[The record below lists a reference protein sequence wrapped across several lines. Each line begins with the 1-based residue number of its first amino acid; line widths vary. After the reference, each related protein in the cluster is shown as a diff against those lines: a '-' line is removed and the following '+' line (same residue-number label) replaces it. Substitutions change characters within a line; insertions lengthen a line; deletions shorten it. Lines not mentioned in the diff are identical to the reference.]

1 MDRHPMSDRARRL
14 LLGITIVCGTATAQA
29 QERTVQVG
37 QVLSIA
43 SAATVIAI
51 EKGYFKE
58 QGIKVEVSNLD
69 SSTDSLALVAQNR
82 FQVVGGGIS
91 AAYFNAIEKNF
102 PVTITMDRVSSPLNH
117 KLLIRTDL
125 KDQIKDIK
133 QLKGR
138 SLASNS
144 RGSITNYEIGK
155 ILEKSGLSFGDVD
168 LKFIPFPQVAIA
180 FANKAIDAAFVIPP
194 FASQIEE
201 KQFGFV
207 FADPDDF
214 VTPHPM
220 TIAVNFINTD
230 WAAKD
235 PELVK
240 KYYFAYLR
248 GVRDYCQA
256 YHGGSNRNDVIDLLV
271 RTGVE
276 RRPEML
282 HQYPWTARNPDG
294 RINIASM
301 LDIQAFFVK
310 EGLSLKNF
318 PAERLVTNTYIDDAN
333 QKLGPFVLQ
342 NKDSKLAGCR

>member
-1 MDRHPMSDRARRL
+1 MHKRL
-14 LLGITIVCGTATAQA
+14 LVLPAILLGCIGAAQA
-29 QERTVQVG
+29 QEPTVQVG

-43 SAATVIAI
+43 SAATFIAD
-51 EKGYFKE
+51 EKGYFRD
-58 QGIKVEVSNLD
+58 QGIKVELSKLD
-69 SSTDSLALVAQNR
+69 TSTDSLAAVAQNR
-82 FQVVGGGIS
+82 FQIVEGGLS
-91 AAYFNAIEKNF
+91 AAYFNALAKDL
-102 PVTITMDRVSSPLNH
+102 PVTISVDRATSPLGH
-117 KLLIRTDL
+117 KLLIREDL
-125 KDQIKDIK
+125 KDQIKSIK
-133 QLKGR
+133 DLKGR

-155 ILEKSGLSFGDVD
+155 ILEKAGLSLGDVD
-168 LKFIPFPQVAIA
+168 RKFIPFPQVAIA
-180 FANKAIDAAFVIPP
+180 FANKAVDAAFVIPP

-201 KQFGFV
+201 KKLGFV

-240 KYYFAYLR
+240 KYYVAYMH

-256 YHGGSNRNDVIDLLV
+256 YHGGPNRADVVNMLI

-276 RRPEML
+276 RRPKML
-282 HQYPWTARNPDG
+282 NEYPWTARNADG
-294 RINIASM
+294 HINVDSM
-301 LDIQAFFVK
+301 LDIQSFFVK
-310 EGLSLKNF
+310 EKLSLKEF
-318 PAERLVTNTYIDDAN
+318 PAERLVTHSYVDYAN
-333 QKLGPFVLQ
+333 KTLGPFVLA